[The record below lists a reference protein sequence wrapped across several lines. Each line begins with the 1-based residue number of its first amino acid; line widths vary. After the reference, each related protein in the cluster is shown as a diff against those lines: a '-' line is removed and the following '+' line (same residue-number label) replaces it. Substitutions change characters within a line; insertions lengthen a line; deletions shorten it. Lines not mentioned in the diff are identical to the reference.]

1 MNILPRISDT
11 LYHGTID
18 FFSSVDV
25 TKGKSNKDF
34 GKGFYMALEKSQAKE
49 LLLKNLGIQYY
60 IGKQE
65 VADKLILTIKE
76 L

>member
-34 GKGFYMALEKSQAKE
+34 GKGFYMALEKSLA
-49 LLLKNLGIQYY
+49 IQPY
-60 IGKQE
+60 
-65 VADKLILTIKE
+65 A
-76 L
+76 

>member
-34 GKGFYMALEKSQAKE
+34 GKGFYMALEKTQAKG
-49 LLLKNLGIQYY
+49 LLLNNGKIQSYTR
-60 IGKQE
+60 KSFC
-65 VADKLILTIKE
+65 
-76 L
+76 